1 MFKRI
6 LKYAIILIASYFI
19 YTEFIKVEN
28 ITTPLNA
35 DLIVGKWRSEA
46 KDSEMEIY
54 KTTNGY
60 SGKLLAGWGQGVLTE
75 ADGITIKQDSRN
87 TDHSLRNRALLNL
100 EFLTNLR
107 YENGKYTDGKLYLPV
122 IGRTI
127 KCNMHFEGD
136 KLIV

>member
-60 SGKLLAGWGQGVLTE
+60 SGKLLAGWG
-75 ADGITIKQDSRN
+75 
-87 TDHSLRNRALLNL
+87 
-100 EFLTNLR
+100 
-107 YENGKYTDGKLYLPV
+107 
-122 IGRTI
+122 
-127 KCNMHFEGD
+127 
-136 KLIV
+136 